1 MNFDS
6 IASDSTQTSDSQA
19 AQYLA
24 ANQWTGLLMLASIG
38 FAPMLTAGTQI
49 TFEAIDGTQGALI
62 TTRTA
67 TLDQVTQELARIHQE
82 LLTKAVEPDV
92 DAQRVLG
99 EQRPFLYL

>member
-6 IASDSTQTSDSQA
+6 IASDSTQTSDFQA

-24 ANQWTGLLMLASIG
+24 ANQWTSLLMLASIG

-49 TFEAIDGTQGALI
+49 TFETIDGTQGALI